1 MNQGVALL
9 FFLLFAAAL
18 ITPAWALYLRHKQ
31 RELIHRERM
40 LALEKGVALPD
51 IPDGGWKRPAS
62 LGLQQYLLRG
72 LVWLFTGVSIMILVL
87 GMSLSWYP
95 ERIPQDQLYAMRQ
108 NKEVTVTPRREQGMP
123 WGMALFG
130 LIPAGVGAA
139 YLITYSVEK
148 KSRKEPA

>member
-31 RELIHRERM
+31 RELMHRERM
-40 LALEKGVALPD
+40 LAIEKGVALPD
-51 IPDGGWKRPAS
+51 LPDSGWKRPAP
-62 LGLQQYLLRG
+62 LGLRQYLLRG
-72 LVWLFTGVSIMILVL
+72 LVWLFIGVSIMLWTL
-87 GMSLSWYP
+87 GLSASWYP
-95 ERIPQDQLYAMRQ
+95 ERIPPDQIYAMRQ
-108 NKEVTVTPRREQGMP
+108 NKEVTITPRREQGLP

-139 YLITYSVEK
+139 YLITYSVE
-148 KSRKEPA
+148 RRNRAAAE